1 MTCWPESASTTI
13 RASGLHADPR
23 HVARLLRGGQPL
35 HLADRRLD
43 GDVLRLVRGS
53 AARLAAGV
61 FGDQTDVPESADWW
75 DASQLLVWG
84 TNLPIT
90 RTPERSS

>member
-1 MTCWPESASTTI
+1 
-13 RASGLHADPR
+13 
-23 HVARLLRGGQPL
+23 
-35 HLADRRLD
+35 
-43 GDVLRLVRGS
+43 
-53 AARLAAGV
+53 V